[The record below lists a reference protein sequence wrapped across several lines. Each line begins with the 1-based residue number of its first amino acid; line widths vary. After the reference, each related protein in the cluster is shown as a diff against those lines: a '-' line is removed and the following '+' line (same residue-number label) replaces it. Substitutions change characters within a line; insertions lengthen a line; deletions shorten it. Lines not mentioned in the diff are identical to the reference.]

1 MLQHKKPPRTPIT
14 RELAVLYKRTFTE
27 IIRNPTL
34 LLMHCVMALVMG
46 LLCGGI
52 FWHISNDIAGA
63 QNRLGTVL
71 IQTAPCISARL
82 PAACLHA
89 YGYPPCYSEY
99 GSSAACIVEHF
110 IREGPLVLLPSNDSP
125 MWESGCALSRMQYA
139 RRAADM
145 VAGCVRIEASTCHA

>member
-1 MLQHKKPPRTPIT
+1 MILVRHANKVPRLTPEVMLQHQKPPRTPIT

-63 QNRLGTVL
+63 QNRLG
-71 IQTAPCISARL
+71 
-82 PAACLHA
+82 
-89 YGYPPCYSEY
+89 
-99 GSSAACIVEHF
+99 
-110 IREGPLVLLPSNDSP
+110 
-125 MWESGCALSRMQYA
+125 
-139 RRAADM
+139 
-145 VAGCVRIEASTCHA
+145 EAKTS

>member
-1 MLQHKKPPRTPIT
+1 MLEVMLQHQKPPRTPIT

-63 QNRLGTVL
+63 QNRLGEAA
-71 IQTAPCISARL
+71 QQMRRL
-82 PAACLHA
+82 TCCCS
-89 YGYPPCYSEY
+89 Y
-99 GSSAACIVEHF
+99 IV
-110 IREGPLVLLPSNDSP
+110 
-125 MWESGCALSRMQYA
+125 ALKRS
-139 RRAADM
+139 
-145 VAGCVRIEASTCHA
+145 